1 VQQVT
6 PIFSHV
12 KYSVKIL
19 SKFSFVFTYYFYSLR
34 YVKHDY
40 GIIFVKQESHTSND
54 VVTTTSDVVTTTSF
68 EPFRCNS
75 LISIPGYQ
83 DLSLCFQ
90 NYSLFNLLFDLNIN
104 SWLNNLIILPII
116 LYTLIYFVV
125 AKYIKLYIFL
135 NIIICSIIPSLIGNL
150 LGVGLNGINNEGE
163 QIAWN
168 IIKLFYFNV
177 ITGTTEISSFGP
189 EFRQVSSFIIVLI
202 IYFLLSNNNTDSI
215 IKLIVLNSL
224 IHIYLSILL
233 FFLLA
238 IFYFF
243 GLIKSNPKF
252 AIFYM
257 AHTYIT
263 ILIQNVNIYDYRLY
277 IAYHTLVLFLL
288 FRYGSNLILVRKEGR
303 KNHRYFTDALILLF
317 FIQILLVFS
326 RYSYLNGLFISE
338 NFEKA
343 VEYEK
348 GAGIIE
354 RISTITRTLVFL
366 FILTKLK
373 PTKMEKV

>member
-1 VQQVT
+1 M
-6 PIFSHV
+6 

-54 VVTTTSDVVTTTSF
+54 VVITNSF

-83 DLSLCFQ
+83 DLSFCFQ
-90 NYSLFNLLFDLNIN
+90 NYSLFNLLFNLNIN
-104 SWLNNLIILPII
+104 SWLINLIILPII

-125 AKYIKLYIFL
+125 AKYIKLDIFL

-163 QIAWN
+163 QLVWN

-177 ITGTTEISSFGP
+177 ITGSTEISSFGP
-189 EFRQVSSFIIVLI
+189 ELRQVSSFIIVLI

-238 IFYFF
+238 IFYVF

-252 AIFYM
+252 ATFYM
-257 AHTYIT
+257 AHTYLT

-277 IAYHTLVLFLL
+277 IAYHIIVLFLL
-288 FRYGSNLILVRKEGR
+288 FMYSSNLILVRKEG
-303 KNHRYFTDALILLF
+303 KENHRYFTDALILLF
-317 FIQILLVFS
+317 FLQILLVFS
-326 RYSYLNGLFISE
+326 RYSYLNGLSISE
-338 NFEKA
+338 NFKKA

-366 FILTKLK
+366 FILIKLK
-373 PTKMEKV
+373 LTKMGKV